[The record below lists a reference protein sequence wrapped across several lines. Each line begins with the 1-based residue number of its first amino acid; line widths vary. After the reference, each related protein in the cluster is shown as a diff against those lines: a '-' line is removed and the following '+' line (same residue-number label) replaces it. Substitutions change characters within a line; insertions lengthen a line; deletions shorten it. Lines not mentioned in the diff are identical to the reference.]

1 MSKLQYL
8 IVDDEAFN
16 LEFMTAVFSD
26 EASISTACDGKEA
39 LKMLVDNDFDIIICD
54 VQMPRLNG
62 VDLFKKMKSDNSEA
76 CEKFI
81 FCTGNANNDF
91 RTFCS
96 QNAIPFCEKP
106 IELKSLKDTVHQI
119 TMCNS

>member
-8 IVDDEAFN
+8 IVDDEVFN
-16 LEFMTAVFSD
+16 RTFMTAVFSD

-39 LKMLVDNDFDIIICD
+39 LELIVDTDFDIIICD
-54 VQMPRLNG
+54 VQMPQLNG
-62 VDLFKKMKSDNSEA
+62 IDLFKKMKKDNFRA

-91 RTFCS
+91 RQFCS
-96 QNAIPFCEKP
+96 QNEIPYCEKP
-106 IELKSLKDTVHQI
+106 IELKTLKDTVHRI
-119 TMCNS
+119 TMCDM